1 MSGGRRAHTF
11 NGAWARF
18 NSGCAFGTAR
28 ASRTGVSDVA
38 DERSPGRESGPR
50 APNGTSASAE
60 KPAEKPDDRPAER
73 GPGPLTVE
81 RITHQDVPAVC
92 SLYKKV
98 WEAEPTG
105 LPAPLI
111 KTWQP
116 TPLEFTS
123 WMEGVTY
130 FAGRRNGRLVGTVGC
145 ELREGSCRL
154 VHLAVDPEVRRQG
167 VASALLAA
175 AIDWARHANAP
186 EIWIDALARFTAA
199 AELFK
204 HLGFSE
210 CGRLHRHQ
218 WNEDVL
224 LFERLLA

>member
-1 MSGGRRAHTF
+1 M
-11 NGAWARF
+11 
-18 NSGCAFGTAR
+18 
-28 ASRTGVSDVA
+28 A
-38 DERSPGRESGPR
+38 DERKPERE
-50 APNGTSASAE
+50 APSRTSNGSDRVAE
-60 KPAEKPDDRPAER
+60 KSLEKPVERPAEKVA
-73 GPGPLTVE
+73 GPLVVE

-92 SLYKKV
+92 ALYKKV
-98 WEAEPTG
+98 WESDPTG

-130 FAGRRNGRLVGTVGC
+130 FAGRRDGRLIGAVGC

-154 VHLAVDPEVRRQG
+154 VRLAVDPECRRQG
-167 VASALLAA
+167 VATALLAA
-175 AIDWARHANAP
+175 AVDWAKRSSAP
-186 EIWIDALARFTAA
+186 EVWVDALARFTAA
-199 AELFK
+199 ASLFR

-224 LFERLLA
+224 LFERLLD